1 MQDSLAVDRPVPSG
15 PVSHRAL
22 IAGVFDR
29 LLAAYGPQGWWPA
42 DSPFE
47 MIVGAVLVQ
56 AVAWRNVEGT
66 MAKLKEAGALSPAA
80 LRRIPEPEL
89 ARLCYSCGYHNAKAR
104 KLKAFAQR
112 LGEHGDDLEA
122 WLAGPTE
129 ALREDLLSIHGV
141 GPETADS
148 ILLYAAGK
156 PAFVIDAMTR
166 RIVDRLG
173 VSLAARAYADYQRLF
188 EANLPPDAAVYN
200 EYHALLVALAKRH
213 CVKREPRCGGCPV
226 ADLCA
231 TGRSRGDV

>member
-1 MQDSLAVDRPVPSG
+1 MRQPRASAEPHRRAVV
-15 PVSHRAL
+15 
-22 IAGVFDR
+22 IGVYER
-29 LLAAYGPQGWWPA
+29 LMVAYGPQGWWPA

-47 MIVGAVLVQ
+47 MIVGAILVQ

-66 MAKLKEAGALSPAA
+66 MAKLREAGALSPSA
-80 LRRIPEPEL
+80 LRRIPEAEL

-112 LGEHGDDLEA
+112 LGEHGDDLGT
-122 WLAGPTE
+122 WLAGPVE
-129 ALREDLLSIHGV
+129 AVREELLSIHGV
-141 GPETADS
+141 GQETADS
-148 ILLYAAGK
+148 ILLYAAGQ

-173 VSLAARAYADYQRLF
+173 IAPGEQTYSGYQRLF
-188 EANLPPDAAVYN
+188 KENLPPDVAVFN

-231 TGRSRGDV
+231 TGRGRADV

>member
-1 MQDSLAVDRPVPSG
+1 MTSILAVDHSAPTEPVPA
-15 PVSHRAL
+15 RAMV
-22 IAGVFDR
+22 AGVYER
-29 LLAAYGPQGWWPA
+29 LMAAYGPQGWWPA

-47 MIVGAVLVQ
+47 MIVGAILVQ

-80 LRRIPEPEL
+80 LRCIPEPDL

-104 KLKAFAQR
+104 KLKAFAER

-122 WLAGPTE
+122 WLAGPVETV
-129 ALREDLLSIHGV
+129 REELLSIHGV

-148 ILLYAAGK
+148 ILLYAAK
-156 PAFVIDAMTR
+156 RPVFVIDAMTR

-173 VSLAARAYADYQRLF
+173 VPPPVRNYAGYQLLF
-188 EANLPPDAAVYN
+188 EENLPADTALYN

-231 TGRSRGDV
+231 TGRGRTDV

>member
-1 MQDSLAVDRPVPSG
+1 MRCPVKPADSSHHAV
-15 PVSHRAL
+15 
-22 IAGVFDR
+22 IAGVYDR

-47 MIVGAVLVQ
+47 MIVGAILVQ

-66 MAKLKEAGALSPAA
+66 MAKLKEAGALSPSA
-80 LRRIPEPEL
+80 LRRLPEPEL

-104 KLKAFAQR
+104 KLKAFAER
-112 LGEHGDDLEA
+112 LGERGDDLEA

-129 ALREDLLSIHGV
+129 ALREELLSIHGV

-173 VSLAARAYADYQRLF
+173 VPPAGRAYADYQRLF
-188 EANLPPDAAVYN
+188 EANLPQDSAVYN

-231 TGRSRGDV
+231 TGRGGADV

>member
-1 MQDSLAVDRPVPSG
+1 MRCPFKPADS
-15 PVSHRAL
+15 SHRAL

-47 MIVGAVLVQ
+47 MIVGAILVQ

-89 ARLCYSCGYHNAKAR
+89 AHLCYSCGYHNAKAR
-104 KLKAFAQR
+104 KLKAFAER
-112 LGEHGDDLEA
+112 LGEHGDDLGA

-129 ALREDLLSIHGV
+129 AVREDLLSIHGV

-173 VSLAARAYADYQRLF
+173 VSLAGRAYADYQRLF

-213 CVKREPRCGGCPV
+213 CVKREPRCGGCRV

>member
-1 MQDSLAVDRPVPSG
+1 MRCPVKPADS
-15 PVSHRAL
+15 SHRAV
-22 IAGVFDR
+22 IAGVYDR
-29 LLAAYGPQGWWPA
+29 LMAAYGPQGWWPA

-47 MIVGAVLVQ
+47 MIVGAILVQ

-66 MAKLKEAGALSPAA
+66 MAKLKEAGALSPSE

-89 ARLCYSCGYHNAKAR
+89 ARLCYSCGYHNAKAH
-104 KLKAFAQR
+104 KLKAFADR
-112 LGEHGDDLEA
+112 LGEHGDDLDA

-129 ALREDLLSIHGV
+129 ALRQDLISIYGV

-166 RIVDRLG
+166 RIVDRIG
-173 VSLAARAYADYQRLF
+173 ISAAARSYGDYQRLF
-188 EANLPPDAAVYN
+188 EAKLPPDTAVYG

>member
-1 MQDSLAVDRPVPSG
+1 MV
-15 PVSHRAL
+15 
-22 IAGVFDR
+22 AGVYER
-29 LLAAYGPQGWWPA
+29 LMAAYGPQGWWPA

-47 MIVGAVLVQ
+47 MIVGAILVQ

-80 LRRIPEPEL
+80 LRRISEPEL

-104 KLKAFAQR
+104 KLKAFADR
-112 LGEHGDDLEA
+112 LGEHGDDLVA
-122 WLAGPTE
+122 WLSGPVE
-129 ALREDLLSIHGV
+129 AVREELLLIHGV

-148 ILLYAAGK
+148 ILLYAAGW
-156 PAFVIDAMTR
+156 PVFVIDAMTR

-173 VSLAARAYADYQRLF
+173 VPPPVRNYAGYQLLF
-188 EANLPPDAAVYN
+188 EENLPADTALYN

-231 TGRSRGDV
+231 TGRGRTDV

>member
-1 MQDSLAVDRPVPSG
+1 MLRPLASTEP
-15 PVSHRAL
+15 HRRAVVG
-22 IAGVFDR
+22 GVYER
-29 LLAAYGPQGWWPA
+29 LMAAYGPQGWWPA

-47 MIVGAVLVQ
+47 MIVGAILVQ

-80 LRRIPEPEL
+80 LRHIPEAEL
-89 ARLCYSCGYHNAKAR
+89 AQLCYSCGYHNAKAR
-104 KLKAFAQR
+104 KLKAFAAR

-122 WLAGPTE
+122 WLAGPVE
-129 ALREDLLSIHGV
+129 AVREDLLSIHGI

-148 ILLYAAGK
+148 ILLYAAGR
-156 PAFVIDAMTR
+156 PTFVIDAMTR

-173 VSLAARAYADYQRLF
+173 VAPAERTYSGYQRLF
-188 EANLPPDAAVYN
+188 KGSLPRETAMYN

-231 TGRSRGDV
+231 TGRGRADV

>member
-1 MQDSLAVDRPVPSG
+1 MRCPVKPADS
-15 PVSHRAL
+15 SHRAV
-22 IAGVFDR
+22 IAGVYDR
-29 LLAAYGPQGWWPA
+29 LMAAYGPQGWWPA

-47 MIVGAVLVQ
+47 MIVGAILVQ

-66 MAKLKEAGALSPAA
+66 MAKLKEAGALSPSE

-89 ARLCYSCGYHNAKAR
+89 ARLCYSCGYHNAKAH
-104 KLKAFAQR
+104 KLKAFAER
-112 LGEHGDDLEA
+112 LGERGDDLEA

-129 ALREDLLSIHGV
+129 AVREELLSIHGV

-173 VSLAARAYADYQRLF
+173 VPPAGRAYADYQRLF
-188 EANLPPDAAVYN
+188 EANLPQDAAVYN

-231 TGRSRGDV
+231 TGRGRGDV

>member
-1 MQDSLAVDRPVPSG
+1 MRQPRASAEPHRRAVV
-15 PVSHRAL
+15 
-22 IAGVFDR
+22 IGVYER
-29 LLAAYGPQGWWPA
+29 LMAAYGPQGWWPA
-42 DSPFE
+42 ESPFE
-47 MIVGAVLVQ
+47 MIVGAILVQ

-66 MAKLKEAGALSPAA
+66 MAKLREAGALSPSA
-80 LRRIPEPEL
+80 LRRIPEAEL

-112 LGEHGDDLEA
+112 LGEHGDDLGT
-122 WLAGPTE
+122 WLAGPLE
-129 ALREDLLSIHGV
+129 AVREELLSIHGV
-141 GPETADS
+141 GQETADS
-148 ILLYAAGK
+148 ILLYAAGQ

-173 VSLAARAYADYQRLF
+173 IAPGEQTYSGYQRLF
-188 EANLPPDAAVYN
+188 EENLPPDVAVFN

-231 TGRSRGDV
+231 TGRGRADV

>member
-22 IAGVFDR
+22 VAGVFDR
-29 LLAAYGPQGWWPA
+29 LLAVYGPQEWWPA

-66 MAKLKEAGALSPAA
+66 MAKLKEASALSPAA

-112 LGEHGDDLEA
+112 LGEHGDDLGA

-129 ALREDLLSIHGV
+129 AVRKELLSIHGV

>member
-1 MQDSLAVDRPVPSG
+1 MRCPVKPADS
-15 PVSHRAL
+15 SHRAV
-22 IAGVFDR
+22 IAAVYDR
-29 LLAAYGPQGWWPA
+29 LMAAYGPQGWWPA

-47 MIVGAVLVQ
+47 MIVGAILVQ

-80 LRRIPEPEL
+80 LRHISEPDL

-104 KLKAFAQR
+104 KLKAFADR
-112 LGEHGDDLEA
+112 LGEHSDDLEA

-129 ALREDLLSIHGV
+129 AVREELLSIHGV

-166 RIVDRLG
+166 RIVDRIG
-173 VSLAARAYADYQRLF
+173 ISAAARSYGDYQRLF
-188 EANLPPDAAVYN
+188 DANLPPDAAVYS

-231 TGRSRGDV
+231 TGRGRGDV

>member
-1 MQDSLAVDRPVPSG
+1 MGRRSG
-15 PVSHRAL
+15 
-22 IAGVFDR
+22 G
-29 LLAAYGPQGWWPA
+29 PA

-80 LRRIPEPEL
+80 LRCISEPDL

-104 KLKAFAQR
+104 KLKAFAER

-173 VSLAARAYADYQRLF
+173 VPARGPRLRG
-188 EANLPPDAAVYN
+188 LPT
-200 EYHALLVALAKRH
+200 LVRG
-213 CVKREPRCGGCPV
+213 EPGPRMRRCTTSTTPCSS
-226 ADLCA
+226 
-231 TGRSRGDV
+231 RSPSAIA